1 MASHATT
8 GLEDQ
13 DRLSFLPW
21 TSVNRDEDRDLI
33 EPIAIIGLSLKFP
46 QDVTSLDKFW
56 NLLLEQGNTATEFPS
71 DRLSASGLHHPD
83 PNRRGT
89 VSPTLYLEKLSIE
102 KLC

>member
-1 MASHATT
+1 MGSHATT

-71 DRLSASGLHHPD
+71 DRLSASGLYHPD

-89 VSPTLYLEKLSIE
+89 VSPTLYPEKLSVE
-102 KLC
+102 ELC